1 MRYADVILMLAEVSM
16 YQGNT
21 AQAIQYIDL
30 VRARAHMPSYEQS
43 MADPTSSYSTNFPT
57 LKLAILHERRSEL
70 AFEHHR
76 WFDLLRF
83 FNINDLVA
91 YMHAKPRINFNLEN
105 LANFSTKDE
114 YFPIPYNEVI
124 LDPVKMYQNPGY

>member
-1 MRYADVILMLAEVSM
+1 MNGYGGNDWPMMRYADVILMLAEVNM

-21 AQAIQYIDL
+21 AA
-30 VRARAHMPSYEQS
+30 ARFA
-43 MADPTSSYSTNFPT
+43 T

-83 FNINDLVA
+83 RVHFESN
-91 YMHAKPRINFNLEN
+91 EN
-105 LANFSTKDE
+105 VSERWLLMLFCGFLSRMRAHPAF
-114 YFPIPYNEVI
+114 FIGLMAVFR
-124 LDPVKMYQNPGY
+124 